1 MKSYIKVSARSVLKI
16 KKTGQTCND
25 GGGVG
30 GVVPGGVL
38 GIALRE
44 DQLQVPVE
52 LLLSGGQKGGV
63 IFPDRLISAH
73 LFSIEKEHIIYR
85 CVDGL
90 RQAAFR

>member
-1 MKSYIKVSARSVLKI
+1 MMESYIKVFADQLEVF
-16 KKTGQTCND
+16 TCND

-30 GVVPGGVL
+30 GRGVVPGGVL

-63 IFPDRLISAH
+63 IFFFLQ
-73 LFSIEKEHIIYR
+73 F
-85 CVDGL
+85 
-90 RQAAFR
+90 